1 MSEKNWKPYIS
12 RLRQDPS
19 DAEALDAIE
28 AYLAASSEGKG
39 RGKKAVGVLGTASRY
54 VFKMFL
60 GATLYRAV
68 VTCWDAWSSFF
79 YGNYT
84 SSTLSPWPE
93 AETRDLSAAVAARFL
108 RIGMFGILIGL
119 IPAIMLGFQTALM
132 IVQVWQVNTQNE
144 IIKEQNGLTRE
155 QFAIGYRAQFI
166 TQLYDYREKNV
177 GNETVCESKSLPR
190 VRAEAAT
197 SLLKLERVLD
207 AEKQEQVEAP
217 KEGEEGAEA
226 STKKNMPSI
235 SGACLA
241 DTELVERDFSLSM
254 LDEVSFYKAS
264 LDAVDFSSSSLR
276 SAGFQES
283 NISKST
289 FDNAYMKRTSFDK
302 ARIYESS
309 MKGATLLDPNFDG
322 ATLVDIDFTDA
333 VFFPTNEPKL
343 RSRNKLDL
351 SEAQEMKK
359 LNFTRA
365 NLILARFTKR
375 GLIDVNF
382 KDAKLVQANFV
393 DATLTKV
400 SFENADLTGAKFSGA
415 TLDDVNFKG
424 AEVSFA
430 KSSDV
435 KFNNVICP
443 DGKNSDSQ
451 GKRCK

>member
-1 MSEKNWKPYIS
+1 MSEKKWKPYIS
-12 RLRQDPS
+12 RLREDPG
-19 DAEALDAIE
+19 DQEALDAIE
-28 AYLAASSEGKG
+28 SYLTASENKG
-39 RGKKAVGVLGTASRY
+39 GAKRTVGFLGSASRY
-54 VFKMFL
+54 MFKMFL

-68 VTCWDAWSSFF
+68 VACWDAWSSFF

-93 AETRDLSAAVAARFL
+93 AETRDLSAAIAARFL

-166 TQLYDYREKNV
+166 NQLYDYGEKRV
-177 GNETVCESKSLPR
+177 GDETVCQSKSLPR
-190 VRAEAAT
+190 VRAEAAA
-197 SLLKLERVLD
+197 SLLKLERVLGEND
-207 AEKQEQVEAP
+207 ADASAKDSAEQE
-217 KEGEEGAEA
+217 GGAQDPR
-226 STKKNMPSI
+226 SKTMPSI

-241 DTELVERDFSLSM
+241 ETELLERDFSFSM
-254 LDEVSFYKAS
+254 LDEVSFYNAS
-264 LDAVDFSSSSLR
+264 LEQVDFTASSLR
-276 SAGFQES
+276 GAGFQEA
-283 NISKST
+283 NLSKVT
-289 FDNAYMKRTSFDK
+289 FDKAQMKRTSFNK

-322 ATLVDIDFTDA
+322 ATLVDIDFSDA
-333 VFFPTNEPKL
+333 VFFPADEPKL

-351 SEAQEMKK
+351 SQALEMKK
-359 LNFTRA
+359 LDFKRA

-375 GLIDVNF
+375 GLIDVDF
-382 KDAKLVQANFV
+382 EGAKLIQANFV

-400 SFENADLTGAKFSGA
+400 SFKGADLTGAKFSGA
-415 TLDDVNFKG
+415 TLEDVDFSDAK
-424 AEVSFA
+424 VSFA

-435 KFNNVICP
+435 KFTNVICP
-443 DGKNSDSQ
+443 DGKNSDAQ